1 MPATV
6 CGSAW
11 RREREIFRLAALKKR
26 SGIEKPSPLLAPFWR
41 NFMVLTAILH
51 RRLFRKPRYRKRLSL
66 PTPSH
71 LPSPH
76 LTCSLTKKK
85 LQTDCMQVANC
96 FGVHFGDKAE
106 TSWSP
111 DNCRGRAKLGLDSGA
126 KIQTYTQSYQY
137 PLQFAKWPLFHVCLS
152 LLKLEVKGG
161 IVAQGGKKWKT

>member
-1 MPATV
+1 MKAGAGDFQTR
-6 CGSAW
+6 SAQKEK
-11 RREREIFRLAALKKR
+11 RHHKKNPSALV
-26 SGIEKPSPLLAPFWR
+26 LAPFWR
-41 NFMVLTAILH
+41 NFMVLSAILH

-76 LTCSLTKKK
+76 LTCSLTKKTADRLHASCK
-85 LQTDCMQVANC
+85 LL
-96 FGVHFGDKAE
+96 GVHFGDKAE

-137 PLQFAKWPLFHVCLS
+137 PLQFAKWQLFHVCLS
-152 LLKLEVKGG
+152 LKSS
-161 IVAQGGKKWKT
+161 